1 VLIFK
6 CDGGLD
12 GRLEGRQE
20 NKEGG
25 KAVILRV
32 E

>member
-20 NKEGG
+20 NKERG
-25 KAVILRV
+25 KAMILRV